1 MGLELAVHPSVL
13 IPRPETEELVFRI
26 LQNQNNAGKKVLDL
40 CTGSGCIALSLAA
53 KGDFSSV
60 DALDVSPEAL
70 KTATANAQNLGL
82 GVSFFSFDLL
92 LDVFEE
98 NARWDIWVSNPP
110 YVAASESS
118 GMDKRV
124 LDHEPHL
131 ALFVPDED
139 ALCFYRRILQ
149 LSEKH
154 LNPGGEIFLE
164 INPRYAEELGELYRA
179 ASWIASAECIGDMSG
194 KSRFLIAVKK
204 A

>member
-1 MGLELAVHPSVL
+1 MLRDEFPLA
-13 IPRPETEELVFRI
+13 
-26 LQNQNNAGKKVLDL
+26 D
-40 CTGSGCIALSLAA
+40 
-53 KGDFSSV
+53 
-60 DALDVSPEAL
+60 
-70 KTATANAQNLGL
+70 
-82 GVSFFSFDLL
+82 
-92 LDVFEE
+92 
-98 NARWDIWVSNPP
+98 RWDIWVSNPP
-110 YVAASESS
+110 YVAASEAGS
-118 GMDKRV
+118 MEKRV

-179 ASWIASAECIGDMSG
+179 ASWIARAECIGDMSG
-194 KSRFLIAVKK
+194 KSRFLFAVKK